1 MVYVTLYDA
10 DGEKLSKDI
19 YYTFDDGK
27 EGGPCTGGISIY
39 GLSLGEHT
47 LKYYFKGDTEYEA
60 SNNQTTINII
70 SNPVPPINPTATVL
84 VGEDL
89 TTNKSTV
96 DFTVTLKT
104 VDGDVLGNESV
115 LYILYNDEY
124 HPVTTDSNGVATVT
138 LNNLTVGTYSIRYV
152 YFGNNL
158 YASSNGVSTI
168 NVVNNSKADSN
179 LKTSYED
186 NVLSFNLTSEGQPLS
201 NQNIS
206 VNINGTLITLS
217 TDKNGLTSIDL
228 NNYTAGNYT
237 VSYNYLGNEKVNGLN
252 GSLNLTVTTSNIT
265 DVSTVLSVNN
275 LTIVEIFKIL

>member
-1 MVYVTLYDA
+1 M
-10 DGEKLSKDI
+10 
-19 YYTFDDGK
+19 
-27 EGGPCTGGISIY
+27 
-39 GLSLGEHT
+39 
-47 LKYYFKGDTEYEA
+47 
-60 SNNQTTINII
+60 
-70 SNPVPPINPTATVL
+70 
-84 VGEDL
+84 
-89 TTNKSTV
+89 
-96 DFTVTLKT
+96 
-104 VDGDVLGNESV
+104 
-115 LYILYNDEY
+115 
-124 HPVTTDSNGVATVT
+124 
-138 LNNLTVGTYSIRYV
+138 
-152 YFGNNL
+152 
-158 YASSNGVSTI
+158 
-168 NVVNNSKADSN
+168 VNNSKADSN

-275 LTIVEIFKIL
+275 LTMTYGQALNLTGTLLDMNGNPIIGMHISFESY